1 MSNII
6 ELTKAV
12 ALITKKELVLLKNRS
27 THSNIVKSDA
37 LIANIIDV
45 LKKKGIFIIKGFYD
59 PDRCV
64 LIKKEIERIHQE
76 YEEKVQLVSN
86 GSDKRLFGGDRV
98 SQIMNQFFMNELIT
112 KIRNEY
118 YQTSNIVG
126 CTLAA
131 HIKATKDNIGSGNGW
146 HRDSVFGKQLKA
158 ILYVTDVRE
167 NNGPFQYLT
176 ATHGNKPA
184 LDNIRKLGMGYHQN
198 RLEQEDIDNV
208 LSSSSQYRLLTITGN
223 KGDLVLVDTTGIH
236 RGKPL
241 FEGERYALTNYY
253 FINKIN
259 KNVEKMLL
267 MNKS

>member
-1 MSNII
+1 MSKIL

-27 THSNIVKSDA
+27 THSSIIKSNE

-45 LKKKGIFIIKGFYD
+45 LKKEGIFIIKGFYD
-59 PDRCV
+59 FDRCG
-64 LIKKEIERIHQE
+64 LIKKEIERIHQK
-76 YEEKVQLVSN
+76 YEKKVQLVSN

-98 SQIMNQFFMNELIT
+98 SSLINHFFTNELIT

-131 HIKATKDNIGSGNGW
+131 QIKATKDNIGSGNGW

-158 ILYVTDVRE
+158 ILYVTDVTE

-184 LDNIRKLGMGYHQN
+184 LDNIRKLGIGYHQN

-208 LSSSSQYRLLTITGN
+208 LSSSDQYEFLTITGD

-241 FEGERYALTNYY
+241 VEGERYALTNYY

-259 KNVEKMLL
+259 KNVEELL
-267 MNKS
+267 VI